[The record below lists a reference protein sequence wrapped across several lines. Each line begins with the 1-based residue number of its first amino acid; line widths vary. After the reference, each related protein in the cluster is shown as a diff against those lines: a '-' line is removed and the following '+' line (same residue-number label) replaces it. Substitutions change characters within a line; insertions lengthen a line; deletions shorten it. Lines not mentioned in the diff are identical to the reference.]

1 MTGYES
7 GLFGPADVL
16 TREQAATVLWRAA
29 GSPEVECDLS
39 SYPDAPGVSG
49 FAASAVRWA
58 VSEGVLRGREPEP
71 GALVLDPQGTC
82 SRAELAALMMRLSA
96 E

>member
-7 GLFGPADVL
+7 GAFGPADAL

-29 GSPEVECDLS
+29 GSPEAECDLS
-39 SYPDAPGVSG
+39 AYPDAGGVSG
-49 FAASAVRWA
+49 FASSAMRWA
-58 VSEGVLRGREPEP
+58 VSEGVISGREPEP
-71 GALVLDPQGTC
+71 GALVLDPQGAC